1 MRPAGLILFLLLLAW
16 PIEAAAEVQIRFY
29 SKDFG
34 SSFPHAFV
42 RLTGTVDSSGE
53 HIDTNYGF
61 TAAKLGISILAGP
74 VKGRMQTVDPAYVQ
88 KSDLHFSLNLS
99 DEQYRSVLNVVQRWQ
114 HAAQPSYVLN
124 SRNCVYFVA
133 DVATALGLDAPP
145 APKLM
150 KKPKSF
156 LDKVTRDNQA
166 RIASWNVPPGPQP
179 QQTATAPLAN

>member
-1 MRPAGLILFLLLLAW
+1 MRPAGLILFLLLVAW
-16 PIEAAAEVQIRFY
+16 PIQAAAEVQIRFY

-42 RLTGTVDSSGE
+42 RLTGTVDSTGE
-53 HIDTNYGF
+53 QIDTNYGF

-74 VKGRMQTVDPAYVQ
+74 VKGKMQTVDPAYVQ

-99 DEQYRSVLNVVQRWQ
+99 DDQYRSVLAVVRKWE
-114 HAAQPSYVLN
+114 HAPQPSYLLN

-133 DVATALGLDAPP
+133 DVATALGLSAPP
-145 APKLM
+145 AQKLM

-166 RIASWNVPPGPQP
+166 LIASWIAQPGPRP